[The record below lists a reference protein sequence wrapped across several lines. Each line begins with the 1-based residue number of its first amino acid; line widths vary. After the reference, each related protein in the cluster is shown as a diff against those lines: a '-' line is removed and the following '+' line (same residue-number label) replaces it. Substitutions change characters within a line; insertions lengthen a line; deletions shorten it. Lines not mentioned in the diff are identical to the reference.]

1 MAQNVTIA
9 GRQYSAVPAIDIPK
23 TGGGT
28 ATFTDVTDTTAIAS
42 DVASGKYFFTASGV
56 LTLGTATGGGGGGSI
71 TQDAD
76 GYLVL
81 SDQGGGGG
89 TPNIQS
95 LSVTSNGTYT
105 ASGGVDGY
113 SPVTVNVSGGG
124 GGSAWTLVKSDEI
137 SANTSSTT
145 TTVLGTVA
153 AGRSIVTSAKII
165 YVRIRDKAGKR
176 NGYFYGSD
184 NYYYWPNT
192 ANNWSTGG
200 KISLPVNSAGNFNI
214 YWAGTSNVYGVMV
227 SSVKTDGSVE
237 LSTRYNST
245 YSGTINGT
253 FTVEIYTLEWPDNV
267 SPFA

>member
-9 GRQYSAVPAIDIPK
+9 GRQYSAVPAIDVPK

-28 ATFTDVTDTTAIAS
+28 ATFTDVTDTTRIAD
-42 DVASGKYFFTASGV
+42 DVRQGKYFFTASGV
-56 LTLGTATGGGGGGSI
+56 LTLGTATGGGGGGRI

-81 SDQGGGGG
+81 DDQGGGGSAVIDPL
-89 TPNIQS
+89 T
-95 LSVTSNGTYT
+95 VTSNGTYT

-124 GGSAWTLVKSDEI
+124 GGSAWTLVNSGEVT
-137 SANTSSTT
+137 ANTTSTT

-192 ANNWSTGG
+192 ANNWGSGG
-200 KISLPVNSAGNFNI
+200 KISLPVNSRGNFNI
-214 YWAGTSNVYGVMV
+214 YWCGNTAIYGVMV
-227 SSVKTDGSVE
+227 STVKTDGSVE

-267 SPFA
+267 SPFV